1 MILEPILEISCKT
14 DSDLDALEELE
25 TLSLLI
31 ARGRQ
36 HLAISWLQRQIPRQI
51 RGFLWMITSNS
62 DACEAEAECC

>member
-14 DSDLDALEELE
+14 DCDLDALEELE

-36 HLAISWLQRQIPRQI
+36 HLAISWLQREIPRQI
-51 RGFLWMITSNS
+51 RGFL
-62 DACEAEAECC
+62 